1 MSDAQPNGSHNQEWD
16 MRIFVTGASGYVGS
30 AAVKD
35 MLAAGHQVI
44 GLARSDESE
53 AKVRALGAEPL
64 RGELT
69 DLASLRRG
77 AARADAVAHL
87 AFIHDFSK
95 FAENGRIDAEA
106 IAAIGEALAGTGKPL
121 VTTSGTG
128 LLAQGALATED
139 MERPDTEGLPR
150 LSEQATKKLLD
161 KGIRAMVVRLP
172 QVNGPQNH
180 GFVPNLIQNAREKG
194 FAAYV
199 GDGGNRW
206 PAAHRDD
213 AARVYRLA
221 IEKGRAGRNYH
232 AVAEEGLRMRDIAG
246 MIADGL
252 GVPLHAITPEEANG
266 YYGWFAMFAQMDNP
280 TSSAITRAEL
290 GWEPTGPT
298 TFEDMRNE
306 DYFVKR

>member
-1 MSDAQPNGSHNQEWD
+1 

-30 AAVKD
+30 AAVRD
-35 MLAAGHQVI
+35 MLAAGHEVI
-44 GLARSDESE
+44 GLARSADSE

-64 RGELT
+64 RGELA
-69 DLASLRRG
+69 DHESLRRG
-77 AARADAVAHL
+77 AGQADAVAHL

-95 FAENGRIDAEA
+95 FAENGQIDAAA
-106 IAAIGEALAGTGKPL
+106 IAAIGEALAGTGKPF

-128 LLAQGALATED
+128 LLAQGKLLTED
-139 MERPDTEGLPR
+139 MERPDDEALPR

-161 KGIRAMVVRLP
+161 KGVKAMVVRLP

-180 GFVPNLIQNAREKG
+180 GFVPMLIQNAREKG
-194 FAAYV
+194 YAAYV
-199 GDGGNRW
+199 GDGSNRW

-232 AVAEEGLRMRDIAG
+232 AVAEEGLRMRDTAAVIAE
-246 MIADGL
+246 GL
-252 GVPLHAITPEEANG
+252 GVPLRAITPEEAQG
-266 YYGWFAMFAQMDNP
+266 YFGWFNMFAQMDNP
-280 TSSAITRAEL
+280 ASSAITRAEL

-298 TFEDMRNE
+298 MFEDMRNE
-306 DYFVKR
+306 DYFVTK

>member
-1 MSDAQPNGSHNQEWD
+1 

-35 MLAAGHQVI
+35 MLAAGHEVI
-44 GLARSDESE
+44 GLARSDDSE
-53 AKVRALGAEPL
+53 VKVRALGAEPL

-69 DLASLRRG
+69 NHESLRRG
-77 AARADAVAHL
+77 AEQADAVAHF

-95 FAENGRIDAEA
+95 FAENGRIDAAA
-106 IAAIGEALAGTGKPL
+106 IAAIGEALAGTGKPF

-128 LLAQGALATED
+128 LMAQGKLLTED
-139 MERPDTEGLPR
+139 MERPDDEGLPR
-150 LSEQATKKLLD
+150 LSEQAAKKLLD
-161 KGIRAMVVRLP
+161 KGVKAMVVRLP

-180 GFVPNLIQNAREKG
+180 GFVPILIQNAREKG
-194 FAAYV
+194 YAAYV

-221 IEKGRAGRNYH
+221 IETGRAGRNYH

-246 MIADGL
+246 VIAEGL
-252 GVPLHAITPEEANG
+252 GVPLRAITPEEAKG
-266 YYGWFAMFAQMDNP
+266 YFGWFTMFAQMDNP
-280 TSSAITRAEL
+280 VSSAITRAEL

-306 DYFVKR
+306 DYFVKK